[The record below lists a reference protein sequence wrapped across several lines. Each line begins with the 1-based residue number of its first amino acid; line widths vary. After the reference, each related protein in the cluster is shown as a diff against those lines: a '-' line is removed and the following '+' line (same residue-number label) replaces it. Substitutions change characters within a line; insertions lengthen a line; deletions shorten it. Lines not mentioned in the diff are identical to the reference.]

1 MEPQDIFPALLR
13 AKGLLEEETGEELVI
28 RVYEITGVQ
37 TTGRIRISGLKC
49 AELSDMAEN
58 KGRHLECQGDC
69 FTVEFKPFEIKT
81 IRVKR

>member
-1 MEPQDIFPALLR
+1 MFEIDKENLVLSTIKR
-13 AKGLLEEETGEELVI
+13 DWETGEELVI